1 MRLSLDVHDVLL
13 ATWETDRKS
22 VVAVLPSGLEPVEID
37 GRHLVSVA
45 ALRYAG
51 GRVGRLP
58 APPYSQLNV
67 RTYVIRRGDPAVF
80 FVTARVSVLGLGG
93 ALLGAPY
100 RIARLR
106 FRRGSAEA
114 PGLGVSFRYEV
125 DGPAEAG
132 LLGEHELGLF
142 EAGGLRSFR
151 IRREATDWRR
161 AEPTAPPRADI
172 LVAYGFGL
180 AGPPELLYAEGVT
193 FETDLP
199 LEKISASRSRR

>member
-1 MRLSLDVHDVLL
+1 MHLSLHVRDLLL
-13 ATWETDRKS
+13 ATWETDRES
-22 VVAVLPSGLEPVEID
+22 VVRVLPSGLEPAEVD

-45 ALRYAG
+45 ALRYTG
-51 GRVGRLP
+51 GRVGRMP

-67 RTYVIRRGDPAVF
+67 RTYTAPRGEPAVF

-93 ALLGAPY
+93 AFLGAPY

-106 FRRGSAEA
+106 LRRGSVEA

-132 LLGEHELGLF
+132 PLGEHELGLF

-151 IRREATDWRR
+151 IRRQAVDWRR
-161 AEPTAPPRADI
+161 AEPAAPPRADL
-172 LVAYGFGL
+172 LVAYGFEL
-180 AGPPELLYAEGVT
+180 VGPPELLYAERAS
-193 FETDLP
+193 FELELP
-199 LEKISASRSRR
+199 AEKISASRSAR

>member
-1 MRLSLDVHDVLL
+1 MLLSLEAENVLL
-13 ATWETDRKS
+13 ATWETDRAS
-22 VVAVLPSGLEPVEID
+22 VARVVPAGVEPVEID

-67 RTYVIRRGDPAVF
+67 RTYVSRQDEQAVF

-125 DGPAEAG
+125 DGPADAG
-132 LLGEHELGLF
+132 MLGEHELGLF

-151 IRREATDWRR
+151 IRREAMDWRR
-161 AEPTAPPRADI
+161 ADPTAPPRADL
-172 LVAYGFGL
+172 LVAYGFEL
-180 AGPPELLYAEGVT
+180 DGPPELLYAEGVG
-193 FETDLP
+193 FETEVP
-199 LEKISASRSRR
+199 PEKISASRSRR